1 MSYLKIKF
9 NNLIQIFIVICFC
22 ILNFFQATEVLA
34 LTSFESHNFVSS
46 AVKNIGPAV
55 VKIDTERLVERQQ
68 FDPTLLDPLLRD
80 LLGEQGITPER
91 ERGQGSGVIIN
102 ENGLVLTNAHVVER
116 VDKVSVTLADGSIR
130 DGQVLGTDVVT
141 DLALVKIDED
151 AYVGFAPLGNSE
163 DLEVGDWAIALGT
176 PYGLEKTVTLGIISS
191 LHRDINS
198 LGFSDKRLDL
208 IQTDAAINPG
218 NSGGP
223 LINSNG
229 EVIGINTLVRSGP
242 GAGLGFAIP
251 INLAKNVS
259 DQLLKNGEV
268 IHPYLGVQLISLN
281 PRIAKEHNKDPN
293 SLVQLPER
301 NGALIQ
307 SVIPNSPAEKA
318 GLRRGD
324 LVIAAENI
332 SIEEPKALLDEVE
345 KAHPDVFNLLLQLLE
360 DGRLTDSKGR
370 TVDFK
375 NTLLIM
381 TSNIGSKVIEKG
393 GGGLGFEFSGDSV
406 EDSQYNRIKS
416 LVNEELKQ
424 YFRPEFL
431 NRLDEII
438 VFRQLTKNEVKE
450 IAEIMLQE
458 VFIRLQDKGIKLNV
472 TDAFKERLVEEG
484 YNPSYGARP
493 LRRAVMRLLE
503 DS

>member
-1 MSYLKIKF
+1 MNSFKVKF
-9 NNLIQIFIVICFC
+9 INLIQILIVICFC
-22 ILNFFQATEVLA
+22 LVSFMQKSEVFAMNSL
-34 LTSFESHNFVSS
+34 ESHNFVSN
-46 AVKNIGPAV
+46 AVKNVAPAV

-68 FDPTLLDPLLRD
+68 FDPNLLDPLLRD
-80 LLGEQGITPER
+80 LLGEQGIMPEK

-102 ENGLVLTNAHVVER
+102 GNGLILTNAHVVER
-116 VDKVSVTLADGSIR
+116 VDDVSVTLADGTIS
-130 DGQVLGTDVVT
+130 DGHVLGRDVIT
-141 DLALVKIDED
+141 DLALVKIESST
-151 AYVGFAPLGNSE
+151 YSSFAPLGNSE

-176 PYGLEKTVTLGIISS
+176 PYGLEKTVTLGIVSS

-259 DQLLKNGEV
+259 DQLLENGEV
-268 IHPYLGVQLISLN
+268 VHPYLGVQLISLN
-281 PRIAKEHNKDPN
+281 PKIAKEHNKDPN

-332 SIEEPKALLDEVE
+332 SIDEPKALLDEVE
-345 KAHPDVFNLLLQLLE
+345 KAQIGKVFLLNVLR
-360 DGRLTDSKGR
+360 D
-370 TVDFK
+370 
-375 NTLLIM
+375 N
-381 TSNIGSKVIEKG
+381 
-393 GGGLGFEFSGDSV
+393 
-406 EDSQYNRIKS
+406 
-416 LVNEELKQ
+416 
-424 YFRPEFL
+424 
-431 NRLDEII
+431 
-438 VFRQLTKNEVKE
+438 KE
-450 IAEIMLQE
+450 IQIN
-458 VFIRLQDKGIKLNV
+458 IKP
-472 TDAFKERLVEEG
+472 E
-484 YNPSYGARP
+484 P
-493 LRRAVMRLLE
+493 LPGLT
-503 DS
+503 

>member
-1 MSYLKIKF
+1 MKFLKIKLI
-9 NNLIQIFIVICFC
+9 NLIQIFIIVSFC
-22 ILNFFQATEVLA
+22 LVNFSQKSEVLA
-34 LTSFESHNFVSS
+34 LGSFENHNFVSS
-46 AVKNIGPAV
+46 AVKNVGPAV

-80 LLGEQGITPER
+80 LLGEPGITPDR

-116 VDKVSVTLADGSIR
+116 VDNVSITLADGTIC
-130 DGQVLGTDVVT
+130 DGKVLGTDAVT
-141 DLALVKIDED
+141 DIALVKIQEST
-151 AYVGFAPLGNSE
+151 YSSFAPLGDSE

-176 PYGLEKTVTLGIISS
+176 PYGLEKTVTLGIVSS

-251 INLAKNVS
+251 INLARNVS

-281 PRIAKEHNKDPN
+281 PKIAKEHNKDPN
-293 SLVQLPER
+293 SLVLLPER

-324 LVIAAENI
+324 LVIGAEDI

-345 KAHPDVFNLLLQLLE
+345 KAQIGKVFLLDVLRDN
-360 DGRLTDSKGR
+360 
-370 TVDFK
+370 
-375 NTLLIM
+375 
-381 TSNIGSKVIEKG
+381 
-393 GGGLGFEFSGDSV
+393 
-406 EDSQYNRIKS
+406 
-416 LVNEELKQ
+416 
-424 YFRPEFL
+424 
-431 NRLDEII
+431 
-438 VFRQLTKNEVKE
+438 KE
-450 IAEIMLQE
+450 IKIN
-458 VFIRLQDKGIKLNV
+458 IKP
-472 TDAFKERLVEEG
+472 E
-484 YNPSYGARP
+484 P
-493 LRRAVMRLLE
+493 LPGLT
-503 DS
+503 

>member
-1 MSYLKIKF
+1 MKFLEIKF
-9 NNLIQIFIVICFC
+9 NDLIKILITIFLCLV
-22 ILNFFQATEVLA
+22 NFLQQNEVLA
-34 LTSFESHNFVSS
+34 LSSFENHNFVSE
-46 AVKNIGPAV
+46 AVKVVSPAV

-80 LLGEQGITPER
+80 LLGDIGTVPDK
-91 ERGQGSGVIIN
+91 ERGQGSGVIIDQ
-102 ENGLVLTNAHVVER
+102 NGLVLTNAHVVER
-116 VDKVSVTLADGSIR
+116 VDTVSVTLADGKIC
-130 DGQVLGTDVVT
+130 DGQVLGTDAVT
-141 DLALVKIDED
+141 DLALVKIED
-151 AYVGFAPLGNSE
+151 LKTSSFAPLGDSE

-176 PYGLEKTVTLGIISS
+176 PYGLEKTVTLGIVSS

-259 DQLLKNGEV
+259 DQLLKDGKV

-281 PRIAKEHNKDPN
+281 PKIAKEHNKDPN

-301 NGALIQ
+301 SGALIQ

-324 LVIAAENI
+324 LVIATENI

-345 KAHPDVFNLLLQLLE
+345 KAQIGKVFLLNVVR
-360 DGRLTDSKGR
+360 D
-370 TVDFK
+370 
-375 NTLLIM
+375 N
-381 TSNIGSKVIEKG
+381 
-393 GGGLGFEFSGDSV
+393 
-406 EDSQYNRIKS
+406 
-416 LVNEELKQ
+416 
-424 YFRPEFL
+424 
-431 NRLDEII
+431 
-438 VFRQLTKNEVKE
+438 KE
-450 IAEIMLQE
+450 IK
-458 VFIRLQDKGIKLNV
+458 VNIKP
-472 TDAFKERLVEEG
+472 E
-484 YNPSYGARP
+484 P
-493 LRRAVMRLLE
+493 LPGLT
-503 DS
+503 

>member
-1 MSYLKIKF
+1 MNFLKIKF
-9 NNLIQIFIVICFC
+9 IDLTVKFVIIFLV
-22 ILNFFQATEVLA
+22 FFSQEAGVLA
-34 LTSFESHNFVSS
+34 LVSSENHNFVSS
-46 AVKNIGPAV
+46 AVKKVGPAV

-80 LLGEQGITPER
+80 LLGEPGTLPDR
-91 ERGQGSGVIIN
+91 ERGQGSGVIIDD
-102 ENGLVLTNAHVVER
+102 NGLVLTNAHVVER
-116 VDKVSVTLADGSIR
+116 VDDVSVTLADGTIC
-130 DGQVLGTDVVT
+130 DGEVLGTDTVT
-141 DLALVKIDED
+141 DLALVKIKQTTNSN
-151 AYVGFAPLGNSE
+151 YAPLGNSE

-176 PYGLEKTVTLGIISS
+176 PYGLEKTVTLGIVSS

-251 INLAKNVS
+251 INLAKKVS
-259 DQLLKNGEV
+259 DQLLENGVV

-281 PRIAKEHNKDPN
+281 PQIAKEHNLDPN

-307 SVIPNSPAEKA
+307 SIIPNSPAEKA

-332 SIEEPKALLDEVE
+332 TINEPKALLDEVE
-345 KAHPDVFNLLLQLLE
+345 KAKIGKVFL
-360 DGRLTDSKGR
+360 
-370 TVDFK
+370 
-375 NTLLIM
+375 
-381 TSNIGSKVIEKG
+381 
-393 GGGLGFEFSGDSV
+393 
-406 EDSQYNRIKS
+406 
-416 LVNEELKQ
+416 
-424 YFRPEFL
+424 
-431 NRLDEII
+431 
-438 VFRQLTKNEVKE
+438 
-450 IAEIMLQE
+450 
-458 VFIRLQDKGIKLNV
+458 LNV
-472 TDAFKERLVEEG
+472 LRNNQEIQINIKPE
-484 YNPSYGARP
+484 P
-493 LRRAVMRLLE
+493 LPGLT
-503 DS
+503 

>member
-1 MSYLKIKF
+1 MNIISYPKIKF
-9 NNLIQIFIVICFC
+9 TNLIQIFIIVCFC
-22 ILNFFQATEVLA
+22 LINLSLTAEVLA
-34 LTSFESHNFVSS
+34 LDSNINHNFVSS
-46 AVKNIGPAV
+46 AVKNVGPAV

-80 LLGEQGITPER
+80 LLGEPGTIPDR
-91 ERGQGSGVIIN
+91 ERGQGSGVIIDGD
-102 ENGLVLTNAHVVER
+102 GLILTNAHVVDR
-116 VDKVSVTLADGSIR
+116 VDQVSVTLADGTIS
-130 DGQVLGTDVVT
+130 DGRVLGTDSIT
-141 DLALVKIDED
+141 DIALVKLDD
-151 AYVGFAPLGNSE
+151 STYSSFAPLGNSE

-176 PYGLEKTVTLGIISS
+176 PYGLEKTVTLGIVSS

-268 IHPYLGVQLISLN
+268 VHPYLGVQLISLN
-281 PRIAKEHNKDPN
+281 PKIAKEHNKDPN

-332 SIEEPKALLDEVE
+332 SINEPKALLDEVE
-345 KAHPDVFNLLLQLLE
+345 KAQIGKVFLLNVL
-360 DGRLTDSKGR
+360 R
-370 TVDFK
+370 
-375 NTLLIM
+375 N
-381 TSNIGSKVIEKG
+381 N
-393 GGGLGFEFSGDSV
+393 
-406 EDSQYNRIKS
+406 
-416 LVNEELKQ
+416 
-424 YFRPEFL
+424 
-431 NRLDEII
+431 
-438 VFRQLTKNEVKE
+438 KE
-450 IAEIMLQE
+450 IQIN
-458 VFIRLQDKGIKLNV
+458 IKP
-472 TDAFKERLVEEG
+472 E
-484 YNPSYGARP
+484 P
-493 LRRAVMRLLE
+493 LPGLT
-503 DS
+503 

>member
-1 MSYLKIKF
+1 MKFLKIKF
-9 NNLIQIFIVICFC
+9 INLIQIFIIACLV
-22 ILNFFQATEVLA
+22 NFSQQAEVLA
-34 LTSFESHNFVSS
+34 LISSENHNFVST
-46 AVKNIGPAV
+46 AIKNVAPAV

-80 LLGEQGITPER
+80 LLGEPGIGPDR

-116 VDKVSVTLADGSIR
+116 VDDVSVTLADGTIC

-141 DLALVKIDED
+141 DLALVKIQEST
-151 AYVGFAPLGNSE
+151 YSHFAPLGNSE

-176 PYGLEKTVTLGIISS
+176 PYGLEKTVTLGIVSS

-223 LINSNG
+223 LITSSG
-229 EVIGINTLVRSGP
+229 EVIGINSLVRSGP

-281 PRIAKEHNKDPN
+281 PRMAKEHNHDPN
-293 SLVQLPER
+293 SIVQLPER

-307 SVIPNSPAEKA
+307 SVLPNSPAEKA

-324 LVIAAENI
+324 LVIAAENV
-332 SIEEPKALLDEVE
+332 SIEEPKALLDQVE
-345 KAHPDVFNLLLQLLE
+345 KAQIGKVFLLNVLR
-360 DGRLTDSKGR
+360 D
-370 TVDFK
+370 
-375 NTLLIM
+375 N
-381 TSNIGSKVIEKG
+381 
-393 GGGLGFEFSGDSV
+393 
-406 EDSQYNRIKS
+406 
-416 LVNEELKQ
+416 
-424 YFRPEFL
+424 
-431 NRLDEII
+431 
-438 VFRQLTKNEVKE
+438 KE
-450 IAEIMLQE
+450 IQIN
-458 VFIRLQDKGIKLNV
+458 IKP
-472 TDAFKERLVEEG
+472 E
-484 YNPSYGARP
+484 P
-493 LRRAVMRLLE
+493 LPGLT
-503 DS
+503 